1 MALEGNIAEFSLP
14 EIMQLLSSQRKTG
27 VLSLEQERETAALD
41 FEEGQITGGY
51 HSRRGVQEDLSGYL
65 FKTGLVG
72 EAELARAEEKQAR
85 RRVPLEEVLIEDGL
99 MSEEDFAEVIRFKIQ
114 EIMDEVFT
122 WVDGHYTFD
131 VKARLYTKSRYPVRL
146 STDGFL
152 MEGMRRMDE
161 WLRIRKVFPDL
172 GVMLVRDA
180 PPPAGEVTPQQE
192 KFLEFLGARHLSLEQ
207 LAEASGLGKFMTCQ
221 VAVELLETGSI
232 RCQESR
238 DGTGAPPAAAGA
250 RSQTGAV
257 ALMVRHLGMLVNFLS
272 LYPFNHANI
281 MSVLEEFFFLFDGL
295 TLDGSGLS
303 LELDGEGLS
312 VAGRPVEDPL
322 MLEFRAYL
330 SQRRLESLAFLP
342 QLKRD
347 ELMSFAFVLA
357 LPADF
362 VESLGGIEVVSRT
375 QHLHHVRIGFAPP
388 GTGPSMRGEKMFVV
402 PSRFL
407 EILLDNPALSRG
419 TFRIF
424 QSLKRIHRL
433 PSFPVS
439 REAAME
445 IEMAD
450 QDTERIFGVYS
461 RGGREKYIEKV
472 IIPVMKLHPATRI
485 AFIKRKLLDVRWPFP
500 LDNILA
506 LSHND
511 FEKLER
517 LSQARRPSTP

>member
-14 EIMQLLSSQRKTG
+14 EILQLLSSQRKTG
-27 VLSLEQERETAALD
+27 VLSLAQGQDAVALD

-51 HSRRGVQEDLSGYL
+51 YSRHGVQEDLSGYL

-72 EAELARAEEKQAR
+72 EADLARAEEEQSR
-85 RRVPLEEVLIEDGL
+85 RRAPLEEILIEGGYL
-99 MSEEDFAEVIRFKIQ
+99 TEEDFAEVIRFKIQ
-114 EIMDEVFT
+114 EIMDEAFT

-131 VKARLYTKSRYPVRL
+131 LKARLYTKSRYPIQL
-146 STDGFL
+146 STDSFL

-172 GVMLVRDA
+172 GTVLVRRK
-180 PPPAGEVTPQQE
+180 PATPFEPTAEQA
-192 KFLEFLGARHLSLEQ
+192 KFLEFLGARHMSLEQ
-207 LAEASGLGKFMTCQ
+207 MSEASGLGKFMTCQ
-221 VAVELLETGSI
+221 VAVELLE
-232 RCQESR
+232 
-238 DGTGAPPAAAGA
+238 AGA
-250 RSQTGAV
+250 VRRHEPGPAPAGSLAGSAPGDRDQTGAV
-257 ALMVRHLGMLVNFLS
+257 ALMVRHLGMLVNYLS

-295 TLDGSGLS
+295 SLGEDGLDMDLSG
-303 LELDGEGLS
+303 GGLT
-312 VAGRPVEDPL
+312 VCGRPVEEPL

-330 SQRRLESLAFLP
+330 SQRRLERLSFLP

-347 ELMSFAFVLA
+347 ELLSFAYVLA
-357 LPADF
+357 LPAEF
-362 VESLGGIEVVSRT
+362 IESLGGIEVVART

-388 GTGPSMRGEKMFVV
+388 GDVPSMRGEKMFVV

-407 EILLDNPALSRG
+407 EILLDNPALGRG
-419 TFRIF
+419 DFRIF
-424 QSLKRIHRL
+424 QSLRRIHQL

-439 REAAME
+439 RAAAME
-445 IEMAD
+445 IEEAD

-461 RGGREKYIEKV
+461 RGGRGKYIEKV

-500 LDNILA
+500 LDNVLA

-511 FEKLER
+511 FEKMVR
-517 LSQARRPSTP
+517 LSQARRP

>member
-14 EIMQLLSSQRKTG
+14 EILQLLSSQRKTG
-27 VLSLEQERETAALD
+27 VLSLTQGQDTAALD

-51 HSRRGVQEDLSGYL
+51 YSRKGVQEDLSGYL

-72 EAELARAEEKQAR
+72 ESSLAKAEEEQAR
-85 RRVPLEEVLIEDGL
+85 RRVPLEEVLIEEGYL
-99 MSEEDFAEVIRFKIQ
+99 SEEDFAEVIRFKIQ
-114 EIMDEVFT
+114 EIMDEAFT

-131 VKARLYTKSRYPVRL
+131 LRARLYVKSKYPIRL
-146 STDGFL
+146 STDSFL

-172 GVMLVRDA
+172 GAVLVRDPSD
-180 PPPAGEVTPQQE
+180 PPFEATTEQG
-192 KFLEFLGARHLSLEQ
+192 KFLEFLGSRHMSLEQ
-207 LAEASGLGKFMTCQ
+207 MSEASGLGKFVTCQ
-221 VAVELLETGSI
+221 VAVELLE
-232 RCQESR
+232 
-238 DGTGAPPAAAGA
+238 AGA
-250 RSQTGAV
+250 VRRHEPAPGEPGRPEVTAALVREQTGAV
-257 ALMVRHLGMLVNFLS
+257 ALMIRHLGMLVNYLS

-295 TLDGSGLS
+295 ALDESGLS
-303 LELDGEGLS
+303 MGLSGEGLD
-312 VAGRPVEDPL
+312 VGGRTMDDPL

-330 SQRRLESLAFLP
+330 SQRRLERLSLLP

-347 ELMSFAFVLA
+347 ELLSFAFILA
-357 LPADF
+357 LPADLID
-362 VESLGGIEVVSRT
+362 SLGGIEAVSRT
-375 QHLHHVRIGFAPP
+375 QHLHHVHLGFSPT
-388 GTGPSMRGEKMFVV
+388 GDGPSMKGEKMFVV

-407 EILLDNPALSRG
+407 EILLDNPALSQG

-424 QSLKRIHRL
+424 QSLRHIHRL

-445 IEMAD
+445 VEVTD
-450 QDTERIFGVYS
+450 QVTERIFGVYS

-485 AFIKRKLLDVRWPFP
+485 AFIKRKMLDVRWPFP

-511 FEKLER
+511 FEKLVR
-517 LSQARRPSTP
+517 LSQARRP

>member
-14 EIMQLLSSQRKTG
+14 EILQLLSSQRKTG
-27 VLSLEQERETAALD
+27 VLSLEQDRDAAALD

-51 HSRRGVQEDLSGYL
+51 FSRRGVQEDLSGYL

-72 EAELARAEEKQAR
+72 EAELARAEEIQSR
-85 RRVPLEEVLIEDGL
+85 RRVPLEEVLIEEGF
-99 MSEEDFAEVIRFKIQ
+99 MSEEDFAEAIRFKIQ

-131 VKARLYTKSRYPVRL
+131 LKSRLYTKSKYPIRL

-161 WLRIRKVFPDL
+161 WLRIRKVFPDM
-172 GVMLVRDA
+172 GAILVRAATA
-180 PPPAGEVTPQQE
+180 PRAEGTPQQE
-192 KFLEFLGARHLSLEQ
+192 KFLEFLGSRHLSLEQ

-221 VAVELLETGSI
+221 VAVELLEAGAV
-232 RCQESR
+232 RRQEAP
-238 DGTGAPPAAAGA
+238 GPAGAPRAAAAAG
-250 RSQTGAV
+250 SQTGAV
-257 ALMVRHLGMLVNFLS
+257 ALMVRHLGMLVNYLS
-272 LYPFNHANI
+272 LYPFNHSNI

-295 TLDGSGLS
+295 ALDDSGLCIQLDGDGLAV
-303 LELDGEGLS
+303 G
-312 VAGRPVEDPL
+312 GRPVDDPL

-330 SQRRLESLAFLP
+330 SQRRLERLDFLP

-347 ELMSFAFVLA
+347 ELLSFAFVLA

-362 VESLGGIEVVSRT
+362 LESLGGIELVSRT
-375 QHLHHVRIGFAPP
+375 QHLHHIRIGFAPA
-388 GTGPSMRGEKMFVV
+388 GAGPSMRGEKMFVV

-407 EILLDNPALSRG
+407 EILLDNPALSQG
-419 TFRIF
+419 DFRIF
-424 QSLKRIHRL
+424 QSLRQIHRL

-439 REAAME
+439 QAAAME
-445 IEMAD
+445 IEVAD

-472 IIPVMKLHPATRI
+472 IIPVMRLHPATRI

-511 FEKLER
+511 FEKLVR
-517 LSQARRPSTP
+517 LHQASRP